1 MKTFWQ
7 WSLSLWGHLFL
18 VYLYDWI
25 VMIGITWPHECVF
38 NKLDLNLQM
47 PHLYFYH
54 FRRSKILR
62 VHAHVTF
69 TPNSHV
75 TKSHLKWLSIHLL
88 KWFGD
93 RIVIRLLLSQW
104 KCMKWSSATS
114 LLHCKYLVNML
125 FYQFW
130 MTHSSASTV
139 HHAKT
144 SRCLQ
149 ELESVYKK
157 FLQELDTESLA
168 CLLQ

>member
-1 MKTFWQ
+1 MGAFILG
-7 WSLSLWGHLFL
+7 LSLWLDC
-18 VYLYDWI
+18 YLIEFEHSIY
-25 VMIGITWPHECVF
+25 TWPHECVF

-54 FRRSKILR
+54 FRRSKIYR

-93 RIVIRLLLSQW
+93 RIVIRLLFNQW

-114 LLHCKYLVNML
+114 LLHCKNLVNML